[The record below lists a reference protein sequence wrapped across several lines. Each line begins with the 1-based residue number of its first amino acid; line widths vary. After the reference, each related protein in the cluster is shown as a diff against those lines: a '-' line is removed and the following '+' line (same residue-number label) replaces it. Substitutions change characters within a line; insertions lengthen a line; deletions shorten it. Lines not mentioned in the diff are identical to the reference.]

1 MPSHVSHHIWVTD
14 LCEKEILIS
23 AWQEFYRKSLEPLC
37 LLSLGVNG
45 IRPSLYLSQNLY
57 ARRVSLP
64 SAKCWKQNKMINVFT
79 RSFKLFICLY
89 FQWEFSSNQDFLYAR
104 TRKKGPNVCGWT
116 NKQLLKFIPWSVQ
129 PTKLSSDGS
138 FCTSSHI

>member
-23 AWQEFYRKSLEPLC
+23 AWQEFYRKWLEPLC

-57 ARRVSLP
+57 ARRAFLP

-79 RSFKLFICLY
+79 RIIKLFICLY
-89 FQWEFSSNQDFLYAR
+89 FQWELSSNQDFLYAR
-104 TRKKGPNVCGWT
+104 TRKNAHICGWT
-116 NKQLLKFIPWSVQ
+116 NKQLLKFIHWSVQ